1 MLNPLPFPLGDPN
14 RMAINPDLLGE
25 EGVEIVRGGVIIN
38 KIFNLF
44 ARYVQKVHLNE
55 FIRKCLHYNPGR
67 SYLDIIGPND
77 IAYIIFLIKNSKDMR
92 DQDIKNARVGGTS
105 YWQSREEIVTIIHKW
120 KWPEE
125 NSG

>member
-1 MLNPLPFPLGDPN
+1 MHLNCFVLETGDSD
-14 RMAINPDLLGE
+14 RMPINPDLLGE
-25 EGVEIVRGGVIIN
+25 GMEIVQGGVIIN

-77 IAYIIFLIKNSKDMR
+77 ITYIVSLNTNSKDKW
-92 DQDIKNARVGGTS
+92 DQDIRMQELGAQAISN
-105 YWQSREEIVTIIHKW
+105 
-120 KWPEE
+120 
-125 NSG
+125 